1 MLICERRAHI
11 DECLREGRNESLG
24 EGGALEGR
32 ENAYSPTS
40 NQTVTKTSSILC
52 IAYVNMLLSIIS
64 FNIPIYP
71 LFFGVNLW
79 VLPMWQAL
87 PIGFLT

>member
-11 DECLREGRNESLG
+11 DECLREGRNESPG

-40 NQTVTKTSSILC
+40 NQTVTKMFSILC
-52 IAYVNMLLSIIS
+52 IAYLPPLSHLIS
-64 FNIPIYP
+64 LYTRSF
-71 LFFGVNLW
+71 LGLTFGC
-79 VLPMWQAL
+79 
-87 PIGFLT
+87 FLCGRHFT